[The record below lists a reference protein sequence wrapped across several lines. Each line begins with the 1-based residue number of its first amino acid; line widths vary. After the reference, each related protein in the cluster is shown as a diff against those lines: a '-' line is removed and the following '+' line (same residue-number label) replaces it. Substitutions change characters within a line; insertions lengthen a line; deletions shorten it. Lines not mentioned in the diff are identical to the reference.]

1 MKGPSP
7 PVREGQ
13 EPGLSIQISQSGSP
27 LQEGQLAMLP
37 VQILLQLDPEQGM
50 IGSSGSSG
58 IIIQLLISPVQ
69 TLQPEPEQGGTGI
82 SGQSIQIPHQ
92 FSQTWK
98 SQVAET
104 NQLESSTNR

>member
-69 TLQPEPEQGGTGI
+69 TSQSEPEQGGTGL
-82 SGQSIQIPHQ
+82 SGQSIDKPHPLP
-92 FSQTWK
+92 QTWK
-98 SQVAET
+98 SQVLEII
-104 NQLESSTNR
+104 QLES